1 MPYSPS
7 NLKPTRGDKMKYGK
21 NHDEVESFIENI
33 KKLTPEQFRKHAD
46 ATDADATDADDA
58 TAAAD
63 ADVADWWFRY
73 ILRRA
78 AFALAIKHLIGKHGF
93 TQEHY
98 DLLTAVVSVIK
109 EEVSPKVIISEPEVN
124 PYFHLSRD
132 DMMPILL
139 ATRTFRL
146 E

>member
-1 MPYSPS
+1 
-7 NLKPTRGDKMKYGK
+7 MKYGQ

-33 KKLTPEQFRKHAD
+33 KKLTPEQFRKHAT
-46 ATDADATDADDA
+46 AAD
-58 TAAAD
+58 AAAD
-63 ADVADWWFRY
+63 AADAYADAAAAAAWRLRY
-73 ILRRA
+73 VLRRA
-78 AFALAIKHLIGKHGF
+78 AFALAIKHLIGQYGF

-98 DLLTAVVSVIK
+98 NLLTAVVSVIK

-132 DMMPILL
+132 DMMAILL

-146 E
+146 EGE